1 MGKTY
6 VITGATSGI
15 GKALTEYFAK
25 EHTVFVGYRN
35 KEKLAD
41 LPQNVIPFYI
51 NATDENSINEAITFI
66 KSKTE
71 KIDTLINVAGCVVAG
86 AMEYVET
93 DELRRQFEV
102 NVFSHIKFTQGLLD
116 LLENGKIFNISS
128 MASFGI
134 FPFVAPYC
142 ASKRT
147 LDILFNCMQVEF
159 KRNIKIISIKPG
171 VIATPLWEKSIN
183 ENKAGFSNC
192 KNYDTE
198 LNFMIKN
205 AKDNEIKGLPV
216 NKVVEKIA
224 KIDAQKKPKASY
236 TIGIDAKFAQFASHL
251 PQEILNKLIKFKL
264 AQKAKSL
271 NM

>member
-15 GKALTEYFAK
+15 GKALTEYFSK
-25 EHTVFVGYRN
+25 DNTVFVGYRN
-35 KEKLAD
+35 EEKLSN
-41 LPQNVIPFYI
+41 LPDNVIPFYI
-51 NATDENSINEAITFI
+51 NATDETSITNAIEFI
-66 KSKTE
+66 KSKTN

-86 AMEYVET
+86 AMEHIET
-93 DELRRQFEV
+93 NELRRQFEV

-116 LLENGKIFNISS
+116 LLENGKVFNISS

-142 ASKRT
+142 ASKRS

-183 ENKAGFSNC
+183 ENQAGFSNC
-192 KNYDTE
+192 TGYDTE
-198 LNFMIKN
+198 LKFMIQN
-205 AKDNEIKGLPV
+205 AKDNEQKGLPV
-216 NKVVEKIA
+216 EKVVKKIA
-224 KIDAQKKPKASY
+224 KIDTLKNPKPSY
-236 TIGIDAKFAQFASHL
+236 TIGTDAKFAQIASHL
-251 PQEILNKLIKFKL
+251 PQCLINKLIKFKL
-264 AQKAKSL
+264 AQKAKKV
-271 NM
+271 